1 MENSKIISPEV
12 NIENAIKEAVEI
24 LKKNSIASAF
34 LEARILMS
42 FVTNLSREDIIFKS
56 AQINLSQDQKDKY
69 LELIHKRSKKI
80 PLAHLTNNRE
90 FFANN
95 FYVDENV
102 LDPRPDSETMIEMII
117 KKYQK
122 TSFLNLCEIGCGSGC
137 LIISLLKHFKD
148 WRGLGVDI
156 SKKALEI
163 AQKNA
168 QSNEVFSKIEFLE
181 SNLFKNFQD
190 NQIFDIIISNPPY
203 IPSADI
209 ENLQDEVRLFE
220 PRIALDG
227 GCDGLDFYRN
237 IANQSRKFLKNKGSI
252 FLEIG
257 YNQSQEVVDI
267 FEKSNFKFINS
278 AKDLSGIIRVLEFEK
293 I

>member
-1 MENSKIISPEV
+1 M

-24 LKKNSIASAF
+24 LNKNSIASAI

-42 FVTNLSREDIIFKS
+42 FVTKLSKEDIIFK
-56 AQINLSQDQKDKY
+56 ATQINLSQDQEEKY
-69 LELIHKRSKKI
+69 FDLIHKRIKKI
-80 PLAHLTNNRE
+80 PLTHLTNNRE
-90 FFANN
+90 FFGNN

-102 LDPRPDSETMIEMII
+102 LDPRPDSETLVEMMI
-117 KKYQK
+117 KKYQNS
-122 TSFLNLCEIGCGSGC
+122 SFLNLCEIGCGSGC

-148 WRGLGVDI
+148 WNATAIDI

-168 QSNEVFSKIEFLE
+168 ENNEVFGRIEFLE
-181 SNLFKNFQD
+181 SNLFKNFRD

-203 IPSADI
+203 ISTADI
-209 ENLQDEVRLFE
+209 ENLQDEVRLYE

-227 GCDGLDFYRN
+227 GLDGLDFYRH
-237 IANQSRKFLKNKGSI
+237 IANQSRKFLKNNGNI

-257 YNQSQEVVDI
+257 YNQHQEVVDI
-267 FEKSNFKFINS
+267 FEKFNFKFINS

>member
-1 MENSKIISPEV
+1 M

-24 LKKNSIASAF
+24 LKRNSIASAI

-42 FVTNLSREDIIFKS
+42 FIAKISKEDIIFK
-56 AQINLSQDQKDKY
+56 ATQINLSQDQKEKY
-69 LELIHKRSKKI
+69 FDLINKRIKKI
-80 PLAHLTNNRE
+80 PLTHLTNNRE
-90 FFANN
+90 FFGNN

-102 LDPRPDSETMIEMII
+102 LDPRPDSETMVEMII
-117 KKYQK
+117 KKYQNP
-122 TSFLNLCEIGCGSGC
+122 SFLNLCEIGCGSGC

-148 WRGLGVDI
+148 WRGTAVDI

-168 QSNEVFSKIEFLE
+168 QNNEVFARIEFLE
-181 SNLFKNFQD
+181 SNLFKDFKN

-203 IPSADI
+203 IPTADI
-209 ENLQDEVRLFE
+209 ENLQDEVRLYE

-227 GCDGLDFYRN
+227 GLDGLDFYRN
-237 IANQSRKFLKNKGSI
+237 IANQSRKFLKNNGNI

-257 YNQSQEVVDI
+257 YNQHQEIVDI
-267 FEKSNFKFINS
+267 FEKFNFKFIDS

>member
-1 MENSKIISPEV
+1 M

-24 LKKNSIASAF
+24 LKKNSIASAI

-42 FVTNLSREDIIFKS
+42 FIAKLSKEDIVFKAS
-56 AQINLSQDQKDKY
+56 QINLSQDQEEKY
-69 LELIHKRSKKI
+69 FDLIRKRIKKI
-80 PLAHLTNNRE
+80 PLTHLTNNRE
-90 FFANN
+90 FFGNN

-102 LDPRPDSETMIEMII
+102 LDPRPDSETLVEMMI
-117 KKYQK
+117 KKYK
-122 TSFLNLCEIGCGSGC
+122 NSSFLNLCEIGCGSGC

-148 WRGLGVDI
+148 WNGTAIDI

-168 QSNEVFSKIEFLE
+168 ENNEVFGRIEFLE
-181 SNLFKNFQD
+181 SNLFKSFRD

-203 IPSADI
+203 IPTADI
-209 ENLQDEVRLFE
+209 ENLQDEVRLYE

-227 GCDGLDFYRN
+227 GLDGLDFYRH
-237 IANQSRKFLKNKGSI
+237 IANQSRKFLKNNGNI

-257 YNQSQEVVDI
+257 YNQHQEVVDI
-267 FEKSNFKFINS
+267 FEKFNFKFIDS

>member
-1 MENSKIISPEV
+1 M

-24 LKKNSIASAF
+24 LKRNSIASAI

-42 FVTNLSREDIIFKS
+42 FIAKISKEDIIFK
-56 AQINLSQDQKDKY
+56 ATQINLSQDQKEKY
-69 LELIHKRSKKI
+69 FDLINKRIKKI
-80 PLAHLTNNRE
+80 PLTHLTNNRE
-90 FFANN
+90 FFGNN

-102 LDPRPDSETMIEMII
+102 LDPRPDSETMVEMII
-117 KKYQK
+117 KKYQNP
-122 TSFLNLCEIGCGSGC
+122 SFLNLCEIGCGSGC

-148 WRGLGVDI
+148 WCGTAVDI

-168 QSNEVFSKIEFLE
+168 QNNEVFVRIEFLE
-181 SNLFKNFQD
+181 SNLFKDFKN

-203 IPSADI
+203 IPTADI
-209 ENLQDEVRLFE
+209 ENLQDEVRLYE

-227 GCDGLDFYRN
+227 GLDGLDFYRN
-237 IANQSRKFLKNKGSI
+237 IANQSRKFLKNNGNI

-257 YNQSQEVVDI
+257 YNQHQEIVDI
-267 FEKSNFKFINS
+267 FEKFNFKFIDS

>member
-1 MENSKIISPEV
+1 V

-24 LKKNSIASAF
+24 LKRNSIASAI

-42 FVTNLSREDIIFKS
+42 FIAKISKEDIIFK
-56 AQINLSQDQKDKY
+56 ATQINLSQDQKEKY
-69 LELIHKRSKKI
+69 FDLINKRIKKI
-80 PLAHLTNNRE
+80 PLTHLTNNRE
-90 FFANN
+90 FFGNN

-102 LDPRPDSETMIEMII
+102 LDPRPDSETMVEMII
-117 KKYQK
+117 KKYQNP
-122 TSFLNLCEIGCGSGC
+122 SFLNLCEIGCGSGC

-148 WRGLGVDI
+148 WYGIAVDI

-168 QSNEVFSKIEFLE
+168 QNNEVFVRIEFLE
-181 SNLFKNFQD
+181 SNLFKDFKN

-203 IPSADI
+203 IPTADI
-209 ENLQDEVRLFE
+209 ENLQDEVRLYE

-227 GCDGLDFYRN
+227 GLDGLDFYRN
-237 IANQSRKFLKNKGSI
+237 IANQSRKFLKNNGNI

-257 YNQSQEVVDI
+257 YNQHQEIVDI
-267 FEKSNFKFINS
+267 FEKFNFKFIDS

>member
-1 MENSKIISPEV
+1 M

-24 LKKNSIASAF
+24 LKRNSIASAI

-42 FVTNLSREDIIFKS
+42 FIAKISKEDIIFK
-56 AQINLSQDQKDKY
+56 ATQINLSQDQKEKY
-69 LELIHKRSKKI
+69 FDLINKRIKKI
-80 PLAHLTNNRE
+80 PLTHLTNNRE
-90 FFANN
+90 FFGNN

-102 LDPRPDSETMIEMII
+102 LDPRPDSETMVEMII
-117 KKYQK
+117 KKYQNP
-122 TSFLNLCEIGCGSGC
+122 SFLNLCEIGCGSGC

-148 WRGLGVDI
+148 WYGIAVDI

-168 QSNEVFSKIEFLE
+168 QNNEVFVRIEFLE
-181 SNLFKNFQD
+181 SNLFKDFKN

-203 IPSADI
+203 IPTADI
-209 ENLQDEVRLFE
+209 ENLQDEVRLYE

-227 GCDGLDFYRN
+227 GLDGLDFYRN
-237 IANQSRKFLKNKGSI
+237 IANQSRKFLKNNGNI

-257 YNQSQEVVDI
+257 YNQHQEIVDI
-267 FEKSNFKFINS
+267 FEKFNFKFIDS

>member
-1 MENSKIISPEV
+1 M

-24 LKKNSIASAF
+24 LNKNSIASAI

-42 FVTNLSREDIIFKS
+42 FVTNLSKEDIIFK
-56 AQINLSQDQKDKY
+56 ATEINLSQDQKEIYFD
-69 LELIHKRSKKI
+69 LISKRIKKI
-80 PLAHLTNNRE
+80 PLTHLTNNRE
-90 FFANN
+90 FFGNN

-102 LDPRPDSETMIEMII
+102 LDPRPDSETLVEMMI
-117 KKYQK
+117 KKYQNS
-122 TSFLNLCEIGCGSGC
+122 SFLNLCEIGCGSGC
-137 LIISLLKHFKD
+137 LIISVLKHFKD
-148 WRGLGVDI
+148 WNGLAIDI

-168 QSNEVFSKIEFLE
+168 QNNEVFERIEFLE
-181 SNLFKNFQD
+181 SNLFKDFKD

-203 IPSADI
+203 IPTADI
-209 ENLQDEVRLFE
+209 ENLQDEVRLYE

-227 GCDGLDFYRN
+227 GLDGLDFYRN
-237 IANQSRKFLKNKGSI
+237 IANQSRKFLKNNGNI

-257 YNQSQEVVDI
+257 YNQHREVIDI
-267 FEKSNFKFINS
+267 FEKFNFKFIDS

>member
-1 MENSKIISPEV
+1 M

-24 LKKNSIASAF
+24 LNKNSIASAI

-42 FVTNLSREDIIFKS
+42 FVTNLSKEDIIFK
-56 AQINLSQDQKDKY
+56 ATEINLSQDQKEIYFD
-69 LELIHKRSKKI
+69 LISKRIKKI
-80 PLAHLTNNRE
+80 PLTHLTNNRE
-90 FFANN
+90 FFGNN

-102 LDPRPDSETMIEMII
+102 LDPRPDSETLVEMMI
-117 KKYQK
+117 KKYQNS
-122 TSFLNLCEIGCGSGC
+122 SFLNLCEIGCGSGC
-137 LIISLLKHFKD
+137 LIISVLKHFKD
-148 WRGLGVDI
+148 WNGLAIDI

-168 QSNEVFSKIEFLE
+168 QNNEVFERIEFLE
-181 SNLFKNFQD
+181 SNLFKDFKD

-203 IPSADI
+203 IPTADI
-209 ENLQDEVRLFE
+209 ENLQDEVRLYE

-227 GCDGLDFYRN
+227 GLDGLDFYRH
-237 IANQSRKFLKNKGSI
+237 IANQSRKFLKSNGNI

-257 YNQSQEVVDI
+257 YNQHREVIDI
-267 FEKSNFKFINS
+267 FEKFNFKFIDS

>member
-1 MENSKIISPEV
+1 M

-24 LKKNSIASAF
+24 LNKNSIASAI

-42 FVTNLSREDIIFKS
+42 FVTKLSKEDIIFK
-56 AQINLSQDQKDKY
+56 ATQNNLSQDQEEKY
-69 LELIHKRSKKI
+69 FDLIHKRIKKI
-80 PLAHLTNNRE
+80 PLTHLTNNRE
-90 FFANN
+90 FFGSN

-102 LDPRPDSETMIEMII
+102 LDPRPDSETLVEMMI
-117 KKYQK
+117 KKYQNS
-122 TSFLNLCEIGCGSGC
+122 SFLNLCEIGCGSGC

-148 WRGLGVDI
+148 WSATAIDI

-168 QSNEVFSKIEFLE
+168 ENNEVFRRIEFLE
-181 SNLFKNFQD
+181 SNLFKSFRG

-203 IPSADI
+203 IPTADI
-209 ENLQDEVRLFE
+209 ENLQDEVRLYE

-227 GCDGLDFYRN
+227 GLDGLDFYRN
-237 IANQSRKFLKNKGSI
+237 IANQSQKFLKNNGNI

-257 YNQSQEVVDI
+257 YNQHQEVIDI
-267 FEKSNFKFINS
+267 FEKFNFKFIDS